1 MPLLL
6 VERGNDKGASLKVE
20 AGNSY
25 VVGRENPQAA
35 VKLNDPM
42 ASRAHFQISGQ
53 NGVFKIKDMKSR
65 NGTLL
70 NDEKLA
76 PDQEKEL
83 KIGDKVQVGETIF
96 SFLNDSKEE
105 SAGGLTGKV
114 IGGYKLMERVGRGGM
129 GTVYKAE
136 QISLKR
142 EVALKVLSAKLL
154 SDPVFVE
161 RFVEEARAA
170 GGLIH
175 PNIVQVIDVGSDRG
189 IYYFSMEFMG
199 NGSVGDVVAKE
210 GAIPWDRGLAMM
222 TDAARGLVFAEK
234 NGIVHRD
241 IKPDNLMLTS
251 EGSVKIGDLGLAR
264 KTADLAGDTGQIFGT
279 PHFIAP
285 EQAQGK
291 PVDNRADIYALG
303 ASMYRVLTGKTPFS
317 GENVKEILVKQIQ
330 EEPKPLQEFAAE
342 CPDELAAV
350 IAKMMK
356 KKPDDRYRSAAGL
369 LEDLERIRVMYHIEA
384 HGAATSARRT
394 KAIAAVLALAVL
406 GLGGTVYHFATRPKP
421 EKEIEY
427 RDNPNNPIQVDP
439 NANQPSP
446 EKLAED
452 AFILVYGEEARLL
465 AELRGG
471 PAETWQKHTK
481 EWEAVAA
488 KYAKLATDHAN
499 TPKGR
504 EAEGKAK
511 TIRADLK
518 AAKEAHEAKA
528 TAAHDAMK
536 KLLADADELLAAGKF
551 AEAAAVLHERWD
563 GMKATPAE
571 FLPSGAAQ
579 DVKSR
584 LDSIPLAASSI
595 LASLLKSAE
604 EVAPE
609 FPGTRFIA
617 ARAAVLAALPG
628 VLPADGAKYPEAGRL
643 LELHKKSEK
652 ALAEALAA
660 ARDAA
665 RAALA
670 ADQADYHRT
679 YLGKIRR
686 WAPPGA
692 PDSFSSPFFDFQW
705 DACLSAWKELHGRLK
720 TQPWKDRAAA
730 KIAQYEAFPRLFG
743 RIAELVKSK
752 AILEPDFPASVRN
765 RTDLLL
771 DGNKRGEATAEGVWV
786 FRVSGGR
793 RQSEFIQFRSM
804 TPVELYSDFLQ
815 SGKGLPLTP
824 ADHADLALFLAEAGA
839 GNLAWNEIGPS
850 TLAPDAPLRRW
861 LEGEAT
867 MHTNYFGPGGVMH
880 LVTEYER
887 KRTGNARPA
896 EIERLRKA
904 IEDAVRALEAEE
916 RFYTTDYFVL
926 HHSVQGPDGV
936 VPERMLGTALVA
948 EVVRTLGV
956 SGAVL
961 PDDSPAPPPS
971 PTQGGGSPPPPK
983 EEAAPKN
990 DAVAPPPGERA
1001 TEKPK

>member
-53 NGVFKIKDMKSR
+53 NGVFKINDMKSR

-210 GAIPWDRGLAMM
+210 GAIPWDRALAMM

-251 EGSVKIGDLGLAR
+251 EGTVKIGDLGLA
-264 KTADLAGDTGQIFGT
+264 KKAEEGAGDKSIFGT

-330 EEPKPLQEFAAE
+330 EEPKPIQELAAE
-342 CPDELAAV
+342 VPDELAAV
-350 IAKMMK
+350 ISKMMK
-356 KKPDDRYRSAAGL
+356 KKPDDRYRSAQGL
-369 LEDLERIRVMYHIEA
+369 LEDLERIGVMYHVEA
-384 HGAATSARRT
+384 HGAARSARRS
-394 KAIAAVLALAVL
+394 KAIAAVFGVVALA
-406 GLGGTVYHFATRPKP
+406 LGGTVYHFATRPEKQP
-421 EKEIEY
+421 ETIIIDNTKEQE
-427 RDNPNNPIQVDP
+427 PVDP
-439 NANQPSP
+439 SANQPSP
-446 EKLAED
+446 EELANRAFLPIYDQEVDLKLQA
-452 AFILVYGEEARLL
+452 G
-465 AELRGG
+465 GG
-471 PAETWQKHTK
+471 PADTWQKHAK
-481 EWEAVAA
+481 DWEAIAA
-488 KYAKLATDHAN
+488 KYAKHAADHPN

-511 TIRADLK
+511 TIREELKTAREAHAAKIAEGK
-518 AAKEAHEAKA
+518 AAFG
-528 TAAHDAMK
+528 
-536 KLLADADELLAAGKF
+536 KLLADADALLEAGKF
-551 AEAAAVLHERWD
+551 ADAAALLHQRWD
-563 GMKATPAE
+563 AIKATPAE
-571 FLPSGAAQ
+571 FLPEGAA
-579 DVKSR
+579 DGVKTR
-584 LDSIPLAASSI
+584 LDGVVQRASALLAGPLKATEDAA
-595 LASLLKSAE
+595 A
-604 EVAPE
+604 E
-609 FPGTRFIA
+609 FPGGKFIA
-617 ARAAVLAALPG
+617 ARQAALDAMAG
-628 VLPADGAKYPEAGRL
+628 LLPASDATYPEAARL
-643 LELHKKSEK
+643 REIHVQAEK
-652 ALAEALAA
+652 ALGEALAV

-665 RAALA
+665 RAALS
-670 ADQADYHRT
+670 ADRAEYFRT
-679 YLGKIRR
+679 YLGGIRR
-686 WAPPGA
+686 WAPTSGDA
-692 PDSFSSPFFDFQW
+692 FASPFFDYQW
-705 DACLSAWKELHGRLK
+705 AACDKAWKDLQGRLK
-720 TQPWKDRAAA
+720 TQPWKDRVAA
-730 KIAQYEAFPRLFG
+730 KIVQYQSFPRLFG

-752 AILEPDFPASVRN
+752 ALADPDFPESVTN
-765 RTDLLL
+765 RATMLL
-771 DGNKRGEATAEGVWV
+771 DGNKRGDATAEGVWV
-786 FRVSGGR
+786 LRVASGS
-793 RQSEFIQFRSM
+793 RQSVFIQFREM
-804 TPVELYSDFLQ
+804 TPVELYTDFLKKGQ
-815 SGKGLPLTP
+815 GLPLAP
-824 ADHADLALFLAEAGA
+824 ADHVDLAVFLAEAGA
-839 GNLAWNEIGPS
+839 GDLAWIELSAAGSALPS
-850 TLAPDAPLRRW
+850 DSPLRRW
-861 LEGEAT
+861 IEGEAT
-867 MHTNYFGPGGVMH
+867 MHTNYHGQGGVMD
-880 LVTEYER
+880 LLAEYVR
-887 KRTGNARPA
+887 KREGNARQA
-896 EIERLRKA
+896 EIELRRKA
-904 IEDAVRALEAEE
+904 VEEAVRRLEAEE
-916 RFYTTDYFVL
+916 RFFTTDYFVL
-926 HHSVQGPDGV
+926 HHSIQGPDGA
-936 VPERMLGTALVA
+936 VPERMLPVSLVND
-948 EVVRTLGV
+948 VVRTLGV
-956 SGAVL
+956 AGAVL
-961 PDDSPAPPPS
+961 PEEPPPAPVE
-971 PTQGGGSPPPPK
+971 GGSTPPAPR
-983 EEAAPKN
+983 EEAAPKE
-990 DAVAPPPGERA
+990 ASAPLKGGDRA